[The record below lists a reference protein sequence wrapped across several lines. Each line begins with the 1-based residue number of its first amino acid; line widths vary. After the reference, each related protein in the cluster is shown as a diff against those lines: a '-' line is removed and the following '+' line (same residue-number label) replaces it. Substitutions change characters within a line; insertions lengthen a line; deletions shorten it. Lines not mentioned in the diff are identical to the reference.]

1 MKKNALKLF
10 CAASLASA
18 VLAPRLMAA
27 DQNDFAA
34 QLAQMIAGQDDSA
47 YFSQIRLAAGWN
59 QMEVDGVKIQLDAA
73 PETSQGR
80 LMLPLRAVAE
90 AAGAKVSYDAG
101 TQTAVVGSPYGDEIR
116 CPLVGE
122 VLQINEKNRKMDAAS
137 YVKEGRTYV
146 SAQVLEQALEL
157 TIVQDEA
164 GGVSIEAPYQTCRV
178 IAQVEKGVSL
188 DEKALEQNGLTPEA
202 LITDGDGMWVLQ
214 FSTPAQARQAV
225 QLLKEL
231 GAEAEPDL
239 YVQADGAGEAS
250 VAQ

>member
-1 MKKNALKLF
+1 
-10 CAASLASA
+10 
-18 VLAPRLMAA
+18 
-27 DQNDFAA
+27 
-34 QLAQMIAGQDDSA
+34 
-47 YFSQIRLAAGWN
+47 
-59 QMEVDGVKIQLDAA
+59 MEVDGAKIQRDAA
-73 PETSQGR
+73 PGTSQGR
-80 LMLPLRAVAE
+80 LMSPLRAEAE

-101 TQTAVVGSPYGDEIR
+101 TQTAGVGSPYGDEIR

-178 IAQVEKGVSL
+178 IAQVEKGAAL

-214 FSTPAQARQAV
+214 FSTPSQARQAV

-239 YVQADGAGEAS
+239 YVQADDAGEAS

>member
-1 MKKNALKLF
+1 
-10 CAASLASA
+10 
-18 VLAPRLMAA
+18 
-27 DQNDFAA
+27 
-34 QLAQMIAGQDDSA
+34 
-47 YFSQIRLAAGWN
+47 
-59 QMEVDGVKIQLDAA
+59 
-73 PETSQGR
+73 
-80 LMLPLRAVAE
+80 
-90 AAGAKVSYDAG
+90 
-101 TQTAVVGSPYGDEIR
+101 
-116 CPLVGE
+116 
-122 VLQINEKNRKMDAAS
+122 MDAAS

-157 TIVQDEA
+157 TIVQDDA
-164 GGVSIEAPYQTCRV
+164 GGVAIEAPYQTCRV